1 MNSSTNLPDRHDGLI
16 AALLWYGTL
25 LASAVIGA
33 GILLAA
39 AHALDPALEMSAIGY
54 GLIKIGV
61 VIFILLP
68 VSRVMLMMILF
79 LQARDYVY
87 MAIAALV
94 LAIIGA
100 GVLIGL

>member
-1 MNSSTNLPDRHDGLI
+1 MNSSINAPDRHDGLI

-39 AHALDPALEMSAIGY
+39 ADALDPALGMGAIGY

-94 LAIIGA
+94 LAIIGT

>member
-1 MNSSTNLPDRHDGLI
+1 MNSSINLPDRHDGLI

-33 GILLAA
+33 GILLATA
-39 AHALDPALEMSAIGY
+39 DALDPALGMSAFGY
-54 GLIKIGV
+54 SLIKIGV

-68 VSRVMLMMILF
+68 VSRVMLMMVLF

-94 LAIIGA
+94 LTIIGT

>member
-1 MNSSTNLPDRHDGLI
+1 VDSSLNPPDRHDGLI

-25 LASAVIGA
+25 VASAVIGV

-39 AHALDPALEMSAIGY
+39 AAGLDPALGISATGY
-54 GLIKIGV
+54 ALVKIGV

-68 VSRVMLMMILF
+68 VLRVALMMVLF

-87 MAIAALV
+87 TAIAALV
-94 LAIIGA
+94 LAIIGM